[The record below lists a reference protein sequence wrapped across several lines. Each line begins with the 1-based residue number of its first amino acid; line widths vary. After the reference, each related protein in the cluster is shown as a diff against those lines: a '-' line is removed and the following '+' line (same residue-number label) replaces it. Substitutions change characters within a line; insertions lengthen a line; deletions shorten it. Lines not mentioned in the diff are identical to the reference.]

1 MKYYFLSPNVSYH
14 FRETSKTKGKKRSQS
29 KQRIQT
35 LCDGEEKKMEANYY
49 ANIRR
54 KLYVLVLCKIRNM
67 KIKKKR
73 GKKIKKNK
81 NVALYRLS
89 VGFKK

>member
-1 MKYYFLSPNVSYH
+1 
-14 FRETSKTKGKKRSQS
+14 
-29 KQRIQT
+29 
-35 LCDGEEKKMEANYY
+35 MEANYY